1 MKLQLDSSGGYYS
14 SGVGFNMYEVSTGEL
29 TVVFE
34 SYFPSTPSD
43 QYCWDS
49 FQGVN

>member
-43 QYCWDS
+43 QYC
-49 FQGVN
+49 